1 MDPLNPFGV
10 YFNLMKIR
18 YAIYDDALSSLN
30 FLKPTDKVNVFIN
43 LETALKYLSTTKDLE
58 KKLVVNRN
66 FAEYMK
72 VDIINIAAHYKD
84 FFKGNGLETK
94 VFIYMTDLNSDSD
107 DFKESKYTE
116 DFRSYYLNKYTT
128 NPKFALLGDR
138 LLDDILPD
146 VRTICEYIPDVY
158 FITGKNIDGG
168 MIPYIIGKANPD
180 WKNIIIS
187 GDLHDTQ
194 YSYEQNFLDCFYNRS
209 CVKGCLGFG
218 PKDFLK
224 AISKSE
230 DIPDE
235 LVRLFT
241 NASFYSS
248 LLSVLGDRY
257 RSIPNIKGIGFKTL
271 IKSIEGGMK
280 EKKINNETRS
290 AMLLA
295 SIFPDDIQATM
306 YNNLLVTDVQNEFD
320 MLTDGDRKTILGQI
334 IDRSDITALQLLNRT
349 RFRNKQLRLEA
360 LLK

>member
-1 MDPLNPFGV
+1 MANSNERVKYYRIGEFAAIMMLKGIIHPDMQENNLGIRNGV
-10 YFNLMKIR
+10 VVTNDFADVKFFDFPEGINSKVVKQLV
-18 YAIYDDALSSLN
+18 DALFPPMERIL
-30 FLKPTDKVNVFIN
+30 
-43 LETALKYLSTTKDLE
+43 
-58 KKLVVNRN
+58 
-66 FAEYMK
+66 
-72 VDIINIAAHYKD
+72 KD
-84 FFKGNGLETK
+84 FKLMSSFRAG
-94 VFIYMTDLNSDSD
+94 FISVGG
-107 DFKESKYTE
+107 
-116 DFRSYYLNKYTT
+116 
-128 NPKFALLGDR
+128 LLGKTVFDE
-138 LLDDILPD
+138 LDNNGVNSFCYAPKDFDLVKKPA
-146 VRTICEYIPDVY
+146 V
-158 FITGKNIDGG
+158 NIDL
-168 MIPYIIGKANPD
+168 IERNKRYYAD

-218 PKDFLK
+218 PRDFLK

-295 SIFPDDIQATM
+295 SIFPEDIQATM

-349 RFRNKQLRLEA
+349 RFRNNQLRLEA